1 MRHPI
6 ESAAWLF
13 RRGEIVLGN
22 DVLKDEYSVEYKH
35 PSQAEYYAIY
45 RDHPD
50 ARAINESLKS
60 IAEMYGCLTCLASNA
75 YTGKLTIVGEE
86 NTVSLLQ
93 RYWRIA
99 LSDEYGYDTML
110 KNRVL
115 DAYIMGREEYRKWA
129 NDYIFGFFEG
139 LAGNPDKVQ
148 LSRLSMHPRVLGIL
162 DGRNSLKRYVKEN
175 KYC

>member
-13 RRGEIVLGN
+13 RRGEFVLGN

-60 IAEMYGCLTCLASNA
+60 IAEMYGCLTCLASDA
-75 YTGKLTIVGEE
+75 YTGKLTIVGEDDAIVTLRE
-86 NTVSLLQ
+86 V
-93 RYWRIA
+93 WRLA
-99 LSDEYGYDTML
+99 RSDEYGYEAAM
-110 KNRVL
+110 KPRVWE
-115 DAYIMGREEYRKWA
+115 ANICGRGREVFRKWA
-129 NDYIFGFFEG
+129 DDYILGFFEG
-139 LAGNPDKVQ
+139 LAGDPDTEH
-148 LSRLSMHPRVLGIL
+148 LSRFSKHPRVLGIL
-162 DGRNSLKRYVKEN
+162 DGFYSIERYEKDN
-175 KYC
+175 K